1 MHRPRI
7 WSGHRDIPS
16 QVSCLELVYRVTL
29 ALPRVEPLGV
39 FVRTGSAAVNGDGV
53 AIKATSHHVACPG
66 NETFHQATRSLRIFG
81 LENPI
86 QSDLTY
92 SKVKSLGERRI
103 DTFLE

>member
-1 MHRPRI
+1 
-7 WSGHRDIPS
+7 
-16 QVSCLELVYRVTL
+16 
-29 ALPRVEPLGV
+29 
-39 FVRTGSAAVNGDGV
+39 V

-92 SKVKSLGERRI
+92 PKVKILGERRI